1 MAKKSILIVEDSE
14 SLVKSYELLFGD
26 FGIDVAS
33 AGNLEDA
40 LSIAEKK
47 NFDFYIT
54 DGEYPPRKNEC
65 ASLMAFKFYDE
76 IKKINPN
83 ARIILRCFD
92 DLGEEAHSLGMDY
105 INKCDKDGIKKL
117 VELIG

>member
-14 SLVKSYELLFGD
+14 SLVEAYKLFFGD
-26 FGIDVAS
+26 LGIDVAS

-40 LSIAEKK
+40 LSIARERI
-47 NFDFYIT
+47 FDFYIT
-54 DGEYPPRKNEC
+54 DGEYPQRKDERP
-65 ASLMAFKFYDE
+65 SLMAFNFYDE

-83 ARIILRCFD
+83 ARIILHCFA

-105 INKCDKDGIKKL
+105 INKCDKDRIKKI